1 MQIKEIISESPLKVV
16 LRHIKDLDD
25 LERSIRKS
33 PAGIDKDTEQKIND
47 KRKQLMK
54 KKQELGEEGYDT
66 QRDADAVSGKPR
78 KLSVGGG
85 KKPKGYSK
93 DKAEKAAM
101 DNVKK
106 VLAKKNVNEGQMSF
120 NDMMKNREFYYTFKQ
135 YVSGNANI
143 DQVAELVRGRVDK
156 ETFADEVFKQGVR
169 MGGAKGSRIKDL
181 ANYIRKDSNVLDLPG
196 KAFKKIK
203 KMFTKEEA
211 TAGATSAGSIATVAN
226 PVIAKHKPKK
236 RGRYGAPQAPQK
248 KKADG
253 TATNAL
259 DVGNNLMGGKAI
271 KR

>member
-54 KKQELGEEGYDT
+54 KKQELDEATIDE
-66 QRDADAVSGKPR
+66 
-78 KLSVGGG
+78 
-85 KKPKGYSK
+85 SK
-93 DKAEKAAM
+93 MTFK
-101 DNVKK
+101 
-106 VLAKKNVNEGQMSF
+106 
-120 NDMMKNREFYYTFKQ
+120 DMMKQREFYHTFKQ

-143 DQVAELVRGRVDK
+143 DQVAELVRGYVDK